1 MISTSH
7 SHQTSM
13 ASAKS
18 PSKMCAGKKR
28 KHYEYEHME
37 FGCMDAN
44 TTEMDPKNYW
54 TAFSGQGQ
62 VHKFFVYVEVVDEH
76 NRDNVFSMYVDS
88 TLSITSLKNK
98 ILMHE
103 NKDPKTWI
111 RLRIKIDKGSSVRKQ
126 VDLSDDTQHETKHTK
141 SLQDVMTKFSWMP
154 I

>member
-1 MISTSH
+1 MTTPNQTITLYDNTKQ
-7 SHQTSM
+7 HQT
-13 ASAKS
+13 KQL
-18 PSKMCAGKKR
+18 
-28 KHYEYEHME
+28 H
-37 FGCMDAN
+37 F
-44 TTEMDPKNYW
+44 TEIDPNNYW
-54 TAFSGQGQ
+54 TTLSGKGQ
-62 VHKFFVYVEVVDEH
+62 VHKFFVYVEVVDED